1 MRLRRFLRRSY
12 WDRERARELES
23 HLEHEIDDNLM
34 RGMRPEEARRQAY
47 LKLGNP
53 TRIREEIRQLNSF
66 STVENLW
73 RDVRF
78 ALRQMRKSP
87 GFASTAV
94 LVMALGIGAN
104 VALFTVVRSV
114 LLRPLPFP
122 DPSRLVALYGN
133 QGDPPGPNTVAPG
146 DFYDWQQAAHGF
158 EQIAMWRWT
167 GFNLTNNAGELPEF
181 VNAGAGSWNL
191 FSTLGVTPAI
201 GRSFSAPDDQ
211 PSAAPTAMLTWSFFE
226 RRFNGNPAIVGETI
240 QLNGKPYVVRGILP
254 KWFAYPDPKIQLWV
268 PFQIDTGIANLRT
281 HYNHISHVV
290 GRLKPGV
297 SSAAAVVEL
306 SAAQLRLY
314 RQLNGAGAIAQG
326 VVARS
331 LLHDV
336 VGDVTAS
343 LYTLLASV
351 GCLLLIA
358 CLNLSNLLVARS
370 AARRREAAIR
380 TALGSNRLRLISQ
393 RVIESLLICG
403 AGGTL
408 GILLAQLATRWLVTH
423 WSDMPRAEAVRPD
436 VAVLGFALGIVAL
449 TGIVAGVFPALS
461 GTGTDILT
469 ALQEGTRGASG
480 SASRARLRKSLL
492 TLEIAMTVVLLV
504 GAGLLFRSFLRLR
517 SDNLGCRTRNI
528 LTMEFFLR
536 GDQYRQPSEIASFDT
551 QLLERVRH
559 LPGVEQAGMTN
570 CVPGSGYCGDMEV
583 TVPDNPTPA
592 GQHRFVVYRTAD
604 PGYFSAIGIPLL
616 RGRFFTENE
625 RLDNNRYV
633 IVNQQFMHEFFPH
646 EDPIGRDLHTTWQSA
661 AGEDYRI
668 VGVVGDTLY
677 EVGQP
682 VRATMWFPILGGPTA
697 QTSNIQLVVRTH
709 GDPQAMA
716 LPVQKAIAGIDREL
730 PVKNVLTMDQII
742 GQSTADSSL
751 NAILVLSFAVI
762 SLVLAAI
769 GLYGVLAYL
778 VAQRTTEIGVRI
790 ALGAN
795 RTSVLRLVLLD
806 GMRPALLG
814 LALGLVGSLGATRLI
829 ASTLY
834 GTRPLD
840 PVVLALVTVTLLLV
854 TALACLVPAWR
865 ASRLDPMRAL
875 RTE

>member
-1 MRLRRFLRRSY
+1 MRFRRFLRRRY
-12 WDRERARELES
+12 WDRERARELDS
-23 HLEHEIDDNLM
+23 YIEHEIDDNLTL
-34 RGMRPEEARRQAY
+34 GMTQEEARRRAY

-53 TRIREEIRQLNSF
+53 TLIREEIRRMNSF
-66 STVENLW
+66 PRLENLV
-73 RDVRF
+73 RDIRY
-78 ALRQMRKSP
+78 ALRQMRRSP
-87 GFASTAV
+87 GFAVTAI
-94 LVMALGIGAN
+94 LVMAVGIGAN

-122 DPSRLVALYGN
+122 NPDRLVALYGS
-133 QGDPPGPNTVAPG
+133 QGNPPGPNTVAAG
-146 DFYDWQQAAHGF
+146 DFYDWQKAAQGF
-158 EQIAMWRWT
+158 EQIAIWRWT

-191 FSTLGVTPAI
+191 FSTLGVRPAI
-201 GRSFSAPDDQ
+201 GRSFSAEDDQ

-226 RRFNGNPAIVGETI
+226 RRFNGNPSVVGQTI
-240 QLNGKPYVVRGILP
+240 HLNGRPYLVRGILP

-268 PFQIDTGIANLRT
+268 PFQIDTSVANLRT

-297 SSAAAVVEL
+297 SIAAAVAEL
-306 SAAQLRLY
+306 SAVQHRLY
-314 RQLNGAGAIAQG
+314 LQLNGAGAIAQG
-326 VVARS
+326 VVAWP

-336 VGDVTAS
+336 VGDVTTS

-380 TALGSNRLRLISQ
+380 TALGSNRLRLLSQ

-403 AGGTL
+403 AGGVL
-408 GILLAQLATRWLVTH
+408 GILFAQLATRWLVTH
-423 WSDMPRAEAVRPD
+423 WNDMPRAEAVRPD
-436 VAVLGFALGIVAL
+436 LAVMGFALGIVAL
-449 TGIVAGVFPALS
+449 TGIVAGVLPALS
-461 GTGTDILT
+461 GTGTDVLT
-469 ALQEGTRGASG
+469 ALQEGTRGVSG
-480 SASRARLRKSLL
+480 CTTRARLRKSLL
-492 TLEIAMTVVLLV
+492 TLEIAMTVVLLA

-517 SDNLGCRTRNI
+517 SDNLGCRTKNI

-536 GDQYRQPSEIASFDT
+536 GDQYKQPSQIVSFDT

-559 LPGVEQAGMTN
+559 LPGVEAAGMTN
-570 CVPGSGYCGDMEV
+570 CVPGAGYCGDMEV
-583 TVPDNPTPA
+583 QVPDNPTPA

-604 PGYFSAIGIPLL
+604 PGYFAAIGIPLL
-616 RGRFFTENE
+616 RGRFFTEDE
-625 RLDNNRYV
+625 RLSNNRYV
-633 IVNQQFMHEFFPH
+633 IVNQRFVHEFFPH
-646 EDPIGRDLHTTWQSA
+646 EDPIGHALHTNWQSA
-661 AGEDYRI
+661 AGEDYQI
-668 VGVVGDTLY
+668 VGVIGNTLY

-682 VRATMWFPILGGPTA
+682 SRAMMWFPILGGPAA

-709 GDPQAMA
+709 GNPETMA
-716 LPVQKAIAGIDREL
+716 LPIQKAIAGIDREL
-730 PVKNVLTMDQII
+730 PVKNVLTMVQII

-751 NAILVLSFAVI
+751 DATLVLSFSVI
-762 SLVLAAI
+762 SLLLAAI

-778 VAQRTTEIGVRI
+778 VTQRTTEIGVRI

-795 RTSVLRLVLLD
+795 RASVLRLVLFD

-814 LALGLVGSLGATRLI
+814 LALGLAGSLGATRLI
-829 ASTLY
+829 ASALY
-834 GTRPLD
+834 ETRPLD
-840 PVVLALVTVTLLLV
+840 PVVFALVIVTLLLV
-854 TALACLVPAWR
+854 TTFACLVPAWR

-875 RTE
+875 RPE